1 MTFALCF
8 VSWHTT
14 LPPTLPDPPM
24 TSIFFEERF
33 SSDIVDVAS
42 DRLLLAPSDDAN
54 DDANAIDEEE
64 D

>member
-8 VSWHTT
+8 VSWQTT